1 MAVQRKSLGR
11 GLDALLDPY
20 GGDAEAEQDFH
31 VMEEGEISGRV
42 LSVPIWSIDTN
53 AAQPRKLFD
62 EDALNELADSIRVHG
77 IVQPLIVKEKNGRY
91 MIIAGERR
99 FRAARIAGLIEVPV
113 ILADYAEDKI
123 TEVSLIENIQRE
135 NLNPVEEAEAI
146 QCLMQQYGMTQEEVS
161 KRLGKKRS
169 TVANTLRLLNLPPDI
184 LELLCDGRLS
194 AGHGRVLA
202 GISDVNVIRKLAE
215 ETLRLG
221 YSVRA
226 LEDRA
231 KDFNSDKP
239 KNKEKEPLPISAALV
254 AFEDAIRE
262 SIGTKVKVRGT
273 EKNGKIT
280 IEYYSPEDL
289 QRIYE
294 QLCSQ

>member
-1 MAVQRKSLGR
+1 MAVQRKGLGR

-20 GGDAEAEQDFH
+20 GDTEPEQDFP
-31 VMEEGEISGRV
+31 VAEERETSGRA

-62 EDALNELADSIRVHG
+62 EETLNELADSIRVHG

-99 FRAARIAGLIEVPV
+99 FRAARIVGLTEVPV
-113 ILADYAEDKI
+113 IVADYAEEKI

-161 KRLGKKRS
+161 KRLGKNRS
-169 TVANTLRLLNLPPDI
+169 TVANTLRLLNLPPDV
-184 LELLCDGRLS
+184 LELLRDGRLS

-202 GISDVNVIRKLAE
+202 GISDVGIIRKLAD

-221 YSVRA
+221 YSVRT
-226 LEDRA
+226 LEERA
-231 KDFNSDKP
+231 KDVNGEKP
-239 KNKEKEPLPISAALV
+239 KKKDPPAISAALV
-254 AFEDAIRE
+254 AFEDAMRE
-262 SIGTKVKVRGT
+262 SVGTKVKVRGT
-273 EKNGKIT
+273 EKNGRIT

-294 QLCSQ
+294 QLCGE